1 MAQFYVATAKRNPG
15 RKAWLV
21 EFRHPLKN
29 DSNNKP
35 GRKTRKGLGTE
46 DEADAQRL
54 VEQLNKLLEDES
66 LWSLGAK
73 PEAAKRFDARIIEI
87 FFSEIEPRE
96 AAAGQLR
103 DKLLP
108 LPSREEGFARVLL
121 MGVPGAG
128 KTTLVRQLIGTNP
141 KTERFPSTSV
151 NRTTTFSTEVALRD
165 GPYEGVVTFMSEH
178 EARFEIE
185 ESLSAA
191 FI

>member
-21 EFRHPLKN
+21 EFRHPLRN
-29 DSNNKP
+29 DPNNRP

-46 DEADAQRL
+46 NEADALRL
-54 VEQLNKLLEDES
+54 VEQLNKLLGDEG

-73 PEAAKRFDARIIEI
+73 PEAAKRFDARVIEI
-87 FFSEIEPRE
+87 FFSEIEPRGV
-96 AAAGQLR
+96 ATAQLR

-108 LPSREEGFARVLL
+108 LPSRDEGYARVLL

-141 KTERFPSTSV
+141 EDR
-151 NRTTTFSTEVALRD
+151 
-165 GPYEGVVTFMSEH
+165 
-178 EARFEIE
+178 EIPFNVGE
-185 ESLSAA
+185 PNDHIPHRSRPPRRPVRVRGHIHVRA
-191 FI
+191 